1 MKNETQIKKF
11 LESISENFIESK
23 TTNSIYYTIIRNGKT
38 YEVRFSDHSELS
50 IRYDVEIVLTFS
62 NILIL
67 RTNNNYYSI
76 DYYDLSYLKS
86 FFLLLPSIYSA
97 VEGLRITLKNQYD
110 IINDYKSK
118 MDKFTKSA
126 DFQEAYNSLVKIDEL
141 KSQINNLNSKIT
153 SQNHK
158 LNDYRGKLESLIIK
172 LNKIKDILK

>member
-1 MKNETQIKKF
+1 MTSPFCNPAMAA
-11 LESISENFIESK
+11 
-23 TTNSIYYTIIRNGKT
+23 G
-38 YEVRFSDHSELS
+38 ELS
-50 IRYDVEIVLTFS
+50 
-62 NILIL
+62 
-67 RTNNNYYSI
+67 RTLAISYIGFNRN
-76 DYYDLSYLKS
+76 LYLKS

-126 DFQEAYNSLVKIDEL
+126 DFQEAYNSLVKIDE
-141 KSQINNLNSKIT
+141 SQINNLNSKIT

-158 LNDYRGKLESLIIK
+158 LNDYRGKLESLNIK